1 MKHFF
6 YLLIFFPLIIS
17 AQDIKFVRTYGM
29 KGYNYGEKAI
39 QTKDNGYLLLGNKS
53 GFIGNT
59 DVYIAKI
66 NSIGKL
72 IWDKAL
78 GDTQINW
85 AEDFIQTTD
94 KSYIITG
101 YTTTEENNDY
111 DILVMKIDSLGN
123 LLWKKSYGGEKW
135 DHGHSIIETPD
146 NDFVITGE
154 TYSEGNGNN
163 DIFLLKI
170 NQQGDS
176 LWNKTFGGNLTDV
189 GYDVSLCNDSSY
201 IITGYTN
208 SFGNGAFDMYIL
220 KVNQL
225 GDTIWTK
232 TIGGP
237 LDDKAFSGIENKNH
251 EIVLTGSTL
260 NYNAKKQDGIIV
272 KTDSIGNYKWERLIG
287 GDNNEEFYE
296 IIENI
301 NGGYFITGYTE
312 SYGYA
317 GTKDCYSIL
326 TNSDGWFI
334 GGPTYGRENFDI
346 SKSCIQT
353 SDKGYLTIGST
364 ESLGLGL
371 SNILVVKR
379 DSNTFTNENNYSHF
393 TDIETYNE
401 KSIALYPN
409 PVADFLYIKT
419 DQNNPMK
426 EVIIYN
432 SVGSMVYRKS
442 TDSNLSHTI
451 SFKDFQKGMYIIS
464 IAFEKQ
470 TIFKKIIHN

>member
-1 MKHFF
+1 MKRLI

-17 AQDIKFVRTYGM
+17 AQDNKFVRTYGL

-39 QTKDNGYLLLGNKS
+39 QTKDNGYLLLGNKT
-53 GFIGNT
+53 GFMGNT
-59 DVYIAKI
+59 DVYIVKI
-66 NSIGKL
+66 NSTGK
-72 IWDKAL
+72 IVWDKAF

-85 AEDFIQTTD
+85 AEDFIQTSD
-94 KSYIITG
+94 KAYMITG
-101 YTTTEENNDY
+101 YTTSGENNDY
-111 DILVMKIDSLGN
+111 DILIMKIDTSGN
-123 LLWKKSYGGEKW
+123 LLWKKNYGGEKW
-135 DHGHSIIETPD
+135 DLGHSITETLD
-146 NDFVITGE
+146 KGFLISGE

-163 DIFLLKI
+163 DILLLKI
-170 NQQGDS
+170 NSNGDS
-176 LWNKTFGGNLTDV
+176 IWNKSYGGTLHDAAHDITR
-189 GYDVSLCNDSSY
+189 CQDSSY
-201 IITGYTN
+201 LITGYTN
-208 SFGNGAFDMYIL
+208 SYGNGAFDMYIL

-371 SNILVVKR
+371 SNILIVKR

-419 DQNNPMK
+419 DHNNPMK
-426 EVIIYN
+426 EVIMYN
-432 SVGSMVYRKS
+432 TVGSIVYRKN
-442 TDSNLSHTI
+442 TDSNVSHTI
-451 SFKDFQKGMYIIS
+451 SFKDFQKGVYIIS
-464 IAFEKQ
+464 ITFEKQ
-470 TIFKKIIHN
+470 TIFKKIIHP